1 MIERTN
7 PLHSS
12 VGKLHRERSLAGIKP
27 FRDGPE
33 SPVGVRAFLEDAPHH
48 LVGDFAGCRW

>member
-12 VGKLHRERSLAGIKP
+12 VGKLHRKRSLAGIKP